1 MRILGRDIAPGRIPR
16 VVHLLLTAAFRAVV
30 KFSDPLTVLRCYA
43 RRTPP
48 PGNRLSLRGGGE
60 LALSSYPGDIVTAF
74 VVFCKEE
81 YGTDFAGK
89 TVLDIGAN
97 IGCFALLACRH
108 GCRDL
113 VAVEPSP
120 EAFEVLSG
128 NLVGNGF
135 QGRARVIHAAV
146 SGVEQGSVA
155 FPRASSAMNSLD
167 ATEGDLVQVPTV
179 TLGALLE
186 QHFPAGLDLLKLDC
200 EGAEVAILAQASDA
214 DLGKITEI
222 RMEFHG
228 ADHGPTEQR
237 LHRAGFRTVAY
248 DRPGPL
254 TAQLWLRRG

>member
-1 MRILGRDIAPGRIPR
+1 MRILGREIALGRLPAVLR
-16 VVHLLLTAAFRAVV
+16 LLVAAAVRTAV
-30 KFSDPLTVLRCYA
+30 KFQSPVTMLRCYVG
-43 RRTPP
+43 RTPP
-48 PGNRLSLRGGGE
+48 PGNRLRLRDGGE
-60 LALSSYPGDIVTAF
+60 IALSSYSGDIVTAF

-120 EAFEVLSG
+120 EAFEVLRG
-128 NLVGNGF
+128 NLASNGF
-135 QGRARVIHAAV
+135 AGTTRAVHAAV
-146 SGVEQGSVA
+146 SGVARGTVA
-155 FPRASSAMNSLD
+155 FPRASSAMNSMET
-167 ATEGDLVQVPTV
+167 AQGELVEVPTT

-186 QHFPAGLDLLKLDC
+186 EHFPQGLDLLKLDC
-200 EGAEVAILAQASDA
+200 EGAEVAILAEAQEA
-214 DLGKITEI
+214 DLRKIREI

-228 ADHGPTEQR
+228 ADHGPTESR
-237 LHRAGFRTVAY
+237 LHRAGFRTVSY

-254 TAQLWLRRG
+254 TAQLWLRRD